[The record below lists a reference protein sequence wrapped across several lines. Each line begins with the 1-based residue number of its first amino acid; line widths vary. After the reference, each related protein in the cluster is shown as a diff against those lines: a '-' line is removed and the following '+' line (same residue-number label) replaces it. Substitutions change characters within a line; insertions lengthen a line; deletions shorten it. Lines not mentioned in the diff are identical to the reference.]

1 MFLIQKCSPL
11 LCFLLLLPFFFQRSR
26 FVFRFS
32 ASFRLSPVRGAT
44 EREEKSLPVFVIALR
59 VMCRMMWLLVCAST
73 NTRRLSS
80 FILLRSSSFRYLVPP
95 DVAPDRSRGEEDEK
109 DGG

>member
-11 LCFLLLLPFFFQRSR
+11 LSFALFSPLLFSEKPVCIPLFGIFQT
-26 FVFRFS
+26 F
-32 ASFRLSPVRGAT
+32 ACKRGD
-44 EREEKSLPVFVIALR
+44 REGGKSLPVFVIALR

-73 NTRRLSS
+73 NTRRLSF